1 MMPRSK
7 RSGSGEW
14 EKPFWQ
20 QPGWLLSA
28 GFFLVLALLGG
39 FVVFAGD
46 NEDTNAGPG
55 AEATAA
61 PSADPTR
68 STPSGKQS
76 SGAEDPRPEGCRT
89 DDSDQAVP
97 PKSPADL
104 KWKVYQADLVPVSAT
119 AGPLLYDGVVWS
131 CFARTP
137 LGAVLA
143 LHSITSKMSGS
154 EWRTVADK
162 QVAAGPGKDA
172 FMATRSKEA
181 DEDAAGAPGSD
192 GTYIGFSML
201 TYTKDQATAMLLIRI
216 ADGKYGTATASVVWE
231 DGDWKLRP
239 TLKGSLTENISFV
252 GGPEGFVLWGGKDG
266 G

>member
-1 MMPRSK
+1 MNPRNS
-7 RSGSGEW
+7 SGEW

-28 GFFLVLALLGG
+28 GFFLVLALLGA
-39 FVVFAGD
+39 FVVFAD
-46 NEDTNAGPG
+46 DEEEKAGPG
-55 AEATAA
+55 PRATAA
-61 PSADPTR
+61 SSAGPAQG
-68 STPSGKQS
+68 TPSGKPS
-76 SGAEDPRPEGCRT
+76 NGTEGSRPAGCRT

-104 KWKVYQADLVPVSAT
+104 KWKVYRTDLVPVSTT
-119 AGPLLYDGVVWS
+119 AGPLLYKGAVWS

-154 EWRTVADK
+154 EWRTVADQ
-162 QVAAGPGKDA
+162 QVARGPGKDA
-172 FMATRSKEA
+172 FVATRSKEA
-181 DEDAAGAPGSD
+181 DESAAGAPGSD
-192 GTYIGFSML
+192 GTYVGFSML

-216 ADGKYGTATASVVWE
+216 ADGKYGAATASVVWE

-239 TLKGSLTENISFV
+239 TLNGSLTENITFV
-252 GGPEGFVLWGGKDG
+252 GGPEGFALWGGEDG
-266 G
+266 A

>member
-1 MMPRSK
+1 MSPRSQ
-7 RSGSGEW
+7 RSSSGEW

-28 GFFLVLALLGG
+28 GFFLVLALLGA
-39 FVVFAGD
+39 FVVFADDDG
-46 NEDTNAGPG
+46 DTNAGPG
-55 AEATAA
+55 SGATTA
-61 PSADPTR
+61 PSTDPTQDA
-68 STPSGKQS
+68 PSGEPS
-76 SGAEDPRPEGCRT
+76 NGTEDPRPAGCRT

-119 AGPLLYDGVVWS
+119 AGPLQYNGVVWS

-162 QVAAGPGKDA
+162 QIASGPGKDA
-172 FMATRSKEA
+172 FVATRSKDT
-181 DEDAAGAPGSD
+181 DESAAGAPGSD

-216 ADGKYGTATASVVWE
+216 ADGKYGAATASVVWE

-239 TLKGSLTENISFV
+239 TLKGSLTENITFV
-252 GGPEGFVLWGGKDG
+252 GGSEGFVLWGGGDG
-266 G
+266 D